1 MHEFPKP
8 SKAGWILELQF
19 PNWKSSF
26 RIQSKLLDQQ
36 PGTTGGSS
44 FKTLKGNSAKNIW
57 NTRGNPWTL
66 RTLIMKSPKPE
77 NTETLSTNQH
87 KGNLCKQMN
96 HIIPTICFI
105 CFHHWENPRHE
116 AVEIPRASVAAT
128 PGRLKMRFWEVK
140 RFDSSMIS
148 WIKSKDFWTIIF
160 VMFSLTPHVMFTVH
174 TYSGLGKCTVFSV
187 CITKSSIYTF
197 IYIYTQMNI
206 YTYTM
211 MMTFPNWQTKISG
224 SWLVQNPIPILLS
237 LRIST
242 GRILTL
248 QNPSGIKSPQ
258 VGLELWWC
266 FKP

>member
-1 MHEFPKP
+1 MTKKALITVACGRTRHQPEFSLKWRRNFLCQTTKIV
-8 SKAGWILELQF
+8 SFIIWISSQAKQDEFLSGRPQF

-44 FKTLKGNSAKNIW
+44 FKTPKGNSAKNIW
-57 NTRGNPWTL
+57 NIRRTPWTL

-128 PGRLKMRFWEVK
+128 PGRLKKRFWEVK

-174 TYSGLGKCTVFSV
+174 TYSGLGKRNFFCV
-187 CITKSSIYTF
+187 Y
-197 IYIYTQMNI
+197 
-206 YTYTM
+206 
-211 MMTFPNWQTKISG
+211 
-224 SWLVQNPIPILLS
+224 
-237 LRIST
+237 
-242 GRILTL
+242 
-248 QNPSGIKSPQ
+248 
-258 VGLELWWC
+258 
-266 FKP
+266 

>member
-148 WIKSKDFWTIIF
+148 WIKSNDFWILLDHNF
-160 VMFSLTPHVMFTVH
+160 CHVFLDTTRDVH
-174 TYSGLGKCTVFSV
+174 
-187 CITKSSIYTF
+187 SSYLFRIGEMHRFLY
-197 IYIYTQMNI
+197 IYIYTQMKI